1 MSKYLFYAMTGEKS
15 CLMHVLMN
23 AVQLSQAGHEVR
35 VIFEGRSVLLP
46 AVFSSEQNLHYV
58 KCQELGL
65 LAGICYACSVQLK
78 VEEQNAALGLP
89 MLKDMFGHAGMLPYV
104 TEGYQVI
111 SI

>member
-1 MSKYLFYAMTGEKS
+1 MKKYLFYAMTGEKM

-23 AVQLSQAGHEVR
+23 AVDLKAAGHEVK

-46 AVFSSEQNLHYV
+46 SQLEAEKNPHYL
-58 KCQELGL
+58 KARELGL

-89 MLKDMFGHAGMLPYV
+89 MLKDMFGHAGMRPFV
-104 TEGYQVI
+104 AEGYEVI
-111 SI
+111 SL